1 MKHLFLINPA
11 AGSRNR
17 QAELAGI
24 CRQVALDQNLEYEIL
39 VTEYPGH
46 GVELVHKACQQAG
59 GSHLRIYACGGD
71 GTLNEAARGAY
82 GMWNVAVGHY
92 PVGTGNDFI
101 KIFGAQ
107 AQEFQHLEA
116 LVAGEEMEV
125 DYVEASCGGALNVLS
140 VGVDAR
146 VAASMRKYKRLP
158 LMRGQAPYLLSAVE
172 NILRG
177 LGEDYCVTLDGKKY
191 DGAYSMIFAA
201 NGCWYGGGFHPV
213 PDADPSDG
221 RLDVLLVRAVS
232 RLTAARVIGAYKR
245 GRYAE
250 YPQFITRGSAH
261 EMTIRRAD
269 HRRICVNLDGEI
281 AMTEELR
288 AVLRQGMRFIVPKG
302 VRLPGR

>member
-24 CRQVALDQNLEYEIL
+24 CRQVALDKSLEYEIL

-92 PVGTGNDFI
+92 PVGTGNDFV
-101 KIFGAQ
+101 KVFGPQAQ
-107 AQEFQHLEA
+107 AFQHLED
-116 LVAGEEMEV
+116 LVEGDEVEM
-125 DYVEASCGGALNVLS
+125 DYVQASCGGALNILT

-146 VAASMRKYKRLP
+146 VAAGMRKYKRLP
-158 LMRGQAPYLLSAVE
+158 LLRGQGPYLLSAME
-172 NILRG
+172 NIIRG

-191 DGAYSMIFAA
+191 DGAYAMIFAA
-201 NGCWYGGGFHPV
+201 NGCWYGGGFNPV

-221 RLDVLLVRAVS
+221 RLDVLLVRAIG
-232 RLTAARVIGAYKR
+232 RLTAARVIGAYKK
-245 GRYAE
+245 GRYAD
-250 YPQFITRGSAH
+250 YPQFITRVPAR
-261 EMTIRRAD
+261 ELTIRRAD
-269 HRRICVNLDGEI
+269 SRRICVNLDGEI
-281 AMTEELR
+281 AMTEEVQ
-288 AVLRQGMRFIVPKG
+288 AVLRRGMHFIVPRG
-302 VRLPGR
+302 VQLAQR